1 MNDTDW
7 EQIKSDLLLSDD
19 MIRSAILDLH
29 ERMIELEHHILNAEP
44 NLITRVYNAEKHLE
58 KLEETNMS
66 AAPVINKILCNMAAQ
81 IKFLGEH
88 LEKLESMMPPL
99 NEQIISKTVL
109 LDRIEKLELF
119 EKTQLSE
126 LLMKPRCSKCGAFM
140 KLTKKEKYSYEYASG
155 CEHMKG
161 MRMSVG

>member
-1 MNDTDW
+1 MNDADW
-7 EQIKSDLLLSDD
+7 EDIIKSREMCSSDI
-19 MIRSAILDLH
+19 MSTILDLH

-88 LEKLESMMPPL
+88 LEKLESVMPPL
-99 NEQIISKTVL
+99 NEQIISKVSL
-109 LDRIEKLELF
+109 LDRIEKLELAFSEHRGTNHFQIDDVRKVFKRLEKLELF
-119 EKTQLSE
+119 EKGW
-126 LLMKPRCSKCGAFM
+126 SK
-140 KLTKKEKYSYEYASG
+140 K
-155 CEHMKG
+155 
-161 MRMSVG
+161 